1 MATKTKTNTETEA
14 RQAGNTQPERTETMD
29 RQKLVKR
36 FEDEMA
42 KITRPGVDK
51 LMDYIRKSD
60 FYTAPASTKYHLAC
74 EGGLLLHSLNV
85 LDALRSLLTPAFKE
99 DGTLEAWEYR
109 IAGKVAATFSDENV
123 TITALLHDICKT
135 FFYGTS
141 TRNVKN
147 EKTNKWEKVPYYTVE
162 DRMPLG
168 HGAKSAMIIKQY
180 MELQSMEMYAIWW
193 HMGFTGDY
201 ENDTCVGAAI
211 RKYPLVLAIQTA
223 DMMAS
228 KIMEAE
234 TDNEP
239 LFIPA
244 DPAPQGAAQ
253 DAAAPASGAPTTNDL
268 QENAVD
274 FQESLPLQPGA

>member
-1 MATKTKTNTETEA
+1 MKKTEL
-14 RQAGNTQPERTETMD
+14 
-29 RQKLVKR
+29 QKLAKR

-42 KITRPGVDK
+42 KVKRPGVDK
-51 LMDYIRKSD
+51 LMDYIQKSD

-85 LDALRSLLTPAFKE
+85 LDALRSILVFSEKDNT
-99 DGTLEAWEYR
+99 WQYQ
-109 IAGKVAATFSDENV
+109 IAGKIPAIIQDESV

-135 FFYGTS
+135 YFYGTS

-147 EKTNKWEKVPYYTVE
+147 EKTNRWEKVPYYTVE

-193 HMGFTGDY
+193 HMGFTGNY

-211 RKYPLVLAIQTA
+211 RKYPLVLALQTA

-228 KIMEAE
+228 RIMEAE

-244 DPAPQGAAQ
+244 DPEPQGAAQ
-253 DAAAPASGAPTTNDL
+253 DAMAPAAGAPPMNPP
-268 QENAVD
+268 QEDAVD
-274 FQESLPLQPGA
+274 FQEAPPLQPGA

>member
-1 MATKTKTNTETEA
+1 MARRTNTNTETK
-14 RQAGNTQPERTETMD
+14 QAGNPQPERTENMD
-29 RQKLVKR
+29 RQKLIKR

-42 KITRPGVDK
+42 KVARPGADK

-74 EGGLLLHSLNV
+74 EGGLLQHSLNV
-85 LDALRSLLTPAFKE
+85 LDALRGILAPVTKE
-99 DGTLEAWEYR
+99 DGTAAWEYR
-109 IAGKVAATFSDENV
+109 IAGKAIATIPDESV

-180 MELQSMEMYAIWW
+180 MELQSMEMYSIWW
-193 HMGFTGDY
+193 HMGFTGDF

-211 RKYPLVLAIQTA
+211 SKYPLVLALQTA

-234 TDNEP
+234 TENKP

-244 DPAPQGAAQ
+244 DPEPQGAAQ
-253 DAAAPASGAPTTNDL
+253 DAAVPAAGAPTTNEL
-268 QENAVD
+268 QEDAVD
-274 FQESLPLQPGA
+274 FQEAPPLQPGA